1 MKNFNKIILSL
12 GSNIGDKKSNLET
25 AINEINKFS
34 TIKKVSSIYQ
44 SDPILLKDQENFF
57 NLVLEIEYKK
67 SAIELLE
74 TTKDVERRMG
84 RKKTVKYGPRIIDID
99 IVFFNNQIIN
109 SKDLVI
115 PHYDWSNR
123 VFVVKPLCELFKE
136 FNMQDYKLD
145 VHKICLLYTSPSPRD
160 GQISRMPSSA

>member
-25 AINEINKFS
+25 AINQINKFS
-34 TIKKVSSIYQ
+34 TIKKISSIYE
-44 SDPILLKDQENFF
+44 SDPILLKDQDNFF
-57 NLVLEIEYKK
+57 NLVLEIDYKK
-67 SAIELLE
+67 TVIELLE

-99 IVFFNNQIIN
+99 IVFFNNQIVN
-109 SKDLVI
+109 SKDLII

-123 VFVVKPLCELFKE
+123 VFVVKPLSELFEE

-145 VHKICLLYTSPSPRD
+145 IQKINKVGRVNTK
-160 GQISRMPSSA
+160 

>member
-25 AINEINKFS
+25 AINQINKFS
-34 TIKKVSSIYQ
+34 AIKKISSIYE
-44 SDPILLKDQENFF
+44 SEPILLKDQDNFY
-57 NLVLEIEYKK
+57 NLVLEIDYKK
-67 SAIELLE
+67 SVIELLE
-74 TTKDVERRMG
+74 STKDVERRMG

-99 IVFFNNQIIN
+99 IVFFNNQIVN

-123 VFVVKPLCELFKE
+123 VFVVKPLSELFKE

-145 VHKICLLYTSPSPRD
+145 VQKINKVGMVNTN
-160 GQISRMPSSA
+160 

>member
-1 MKNFNKIILSL
+1 VKNFNKIILSL

-25 AINEINKFS
+25 AINQINQFS
-34 TIKKVSSIYQ
+34 TIKKISSIYE
-44 SDPILLKDQENFF
+44 SDPILLKDQDNFF
-57 NLVLEIEYKK
+57 NLVLEIDYKK
-67 SAIELLE
+67 TVIELLE

-99 IVFFNNQIIN
+99 IVFFNNQIVN

-123 VFVVKPLCELFKE
+123 VFVVKPLSELFKE

-145 VHKICLLYTSPSPRD
+145 IQKINKVGRVNTK
-160 GQISRMPSSA
+160 

>member
-25 AINEINKFS
+25 AINQINQFS
-34 TIKKVSSIYQ
+34 TIKKISSIYE
-44 SDPILLKDQENFF
+44 SDPILLKDQDNFF
-57 NLVLEIEYKK
+57 NLVLEIDYKK
-67 SAIELLE
+67 TVIELLE

-99 IVFFNNQIIN
+99 IVFFNNQIVN

-123 VFVVKPLCELFKE
+123 VFVVKPLSELFKE

-145 VHKICLLYTSPSPRD
+145 VQKINKVGRVNTK
-160 GQISRMPSSA
+160 

>member
-123 VFVVKPLCELFKE
+123 IFVVKPLCELFKE

-145 VHKICLLYTSPSPRD
+145 FQKINKVGRVNTN
-160 GQISRMPSSA
+160 

>member
-25 AINEINKFS
+25 AINQINKFS
-34 TIKKVSSIYQ
+34 AIKKISSIYE
-44 SDPILLKDQENFF
+44 SEPILLKDQDNFY
-57 NLVLEIEYKK
+57 NLVLEIDYKK
-67 SAIELLE
+67 SVIELLE
-74 TTKDVERRMG
+74 STKDVERRMG

-99 IVFFNNQIIN
+99 IVFFKNKIVN

-123 VFVVKPLCELFKE
+123 VFVVKPLSELFKE

-145 VHKICLLYTSPSPRD
+145 VQKINKVGMVNTN
-160 GQISRMPSSA
+160 

>member
-25 AINEINKFS
+25 AINQINKFS
-34 TIKKVSSIYQ
+34 AIKKISSIYE
-44 SDPILLKDQENFF
+44 SEPILLKDQDNFY
-57 NLVLEIEYKK
+57 NLVLEIDYKK
-67 SAIELLE
+67 SVIELLE
-74 TTKDVERRMG
+74 STKDVERRMG

-99 IVFFNNQIIN
+99 IVFFNNKIVN

-123 VFVVKPLCELFKE
+123 VFVVKPLSELFKE
-136 FNMQDYKLD
+136 FSMQDYKLD
-145 VHKICLLYTSPSPRD
+145 VQKINKVGRVNTN
-160 GQISRMPSSA
+160 

>member
-25 AINEINKFS
+25 AINQINQFS
-34 TIKKVSSIYQ
+34 TIKKISSIYE
-44 SDPILLKDQENFF
+44 SDPILLKDQDNFF
-57 NLVLEIEYKK
+57 NLVLEIDYKK
-67 SAIELLE
+67 SVIELLE

-84 RKKTVKYGPRIIDID
+84 RKKTLKYGPRIIDID
-99 IVFFNNQIIN
+99 IVFFNNQIVN
-109 SKDLVI
+109 SKDLIV

-123 VFVVKPLCELFKE
+123 VFVVKPLSELFKE

-145 VHKICLLYTSPSPRD
+145 IQKINKVGRVNTN
-160 GQISRMPSSA
+160 

>member
-25 AINEINKFS
+25 AINQINKFS
-34 TIKKVSSIYQ
+34 AIKKISSIYE
-44 SDPILLKDQENFF
+44 SEPILLKDQDNFY
-57 NLVLEIEYKK
+57 NLVLEIDYKK
-67 SAIELLE
+67 SVIELLQS
-74 TTKDVERRMG
+74 TKDVERRMG

-99 IVFFNNQIIN
+99 IVFFNNKIVN

-123 VFVVKPLCELFKE
+123 VFVVKPLSELFKE

-145 VHKICLLYTSPSPRD
+145 VHKINKVGMVNTN
-160 GQISRMPSSA
+160 

>member
-25 AINEINKFS
+25 AINQINKFS
-34 TIKKVSSIYQ
+34 TIKKISSIYQ

-123 VFVVKPLCELFKE
+123 IFVVKPLCELFRE

-145 VHKICLLYTSPSPRD
+145 AQKINKVGRVNTN
-160 GQISRMPSSA
+160 

>member
-12 GSNIGDKKSNLET
+12 GSNIGDRKSNLET
-25 AINEINKFS
+25 AINQINKFS
-34 TIKKVSSIYQ
+34 TIKKISSIYE
-44 SDPILLKDQENFF
+44 SDPILLKDQEDFF
-57 NLVLEIEYKK
+57 NLVLEIDYKK

-74 TTKDVERRMG
+74 TTKDVERKMG

-99 IVFFNNQIIN
+99 IVFFNNQLVN

-145 VHKICLLYTSPSPRD
+145 VQKINKVGMVNTN
-160 GQISRMPSSA
+160 

>member
-99 IVFFNNQIIN
+99 IVFFNNQIVN
-109 SKDLVI
+109 SKDLVV

-136 FNMQDYKLD
+136 FN
-145 VHKICLLYTSPSPRD
+145 ICLLYTSPSPRD
-160 GQISRMPSSA
+160 

>member
-12 GSNIGDKKSNLET
+12 GSNIGDRKSNLET
-25 AINEINKFS
+25 AINQINKFS
-34 TIKKVSSIYQ
+34 AIKKISSIYE
-44 SDPILLKDQENFF
+44 SEPILLKDQDNFY
-57 NLVLEIEYKK
+57 NLVLEIDYKK
-67 SAIELLE
+67 SVIELLQS
-74 TTKDVERRMG
+74 TKDVERRMG

-99 IVFFNNQIIN
+99 IVFFNNKIVN

-123 VFVVKPLCELFKE
+123 VFVVKPLSELFKE

-145 VHKICLLYTSPSPRD
+145 VQKINKVGMVNTN
-160 GQISRMPSSA
+160 

>member
-25 AINEINKFS
+25 AINQINKFS
-34 TIKKVSSIYQ
+34 AIKKISSIYE
-44 SDPILLKDQENFF
+44 SEPILLKDQDNFY
-57 NLVLEIEYKK
+57 NLVLEIDYKK
-67 SAIELLE
+67 SVIELLE
-74 TTKDVERRMG
+74 STKDVERRMG

-99 IVFFNNQIIN
+99 IVFFNNKIVN

-123 VFVVKPLCELFKE
+123 VFVVKPLSELFKE

-145 VHKICLLYTSPSPRD
+145 VQKINKVGMVNTN
-160 GQISRMPSSA
+160 

>member
-136 FNMQDYKLD
+136 FNIKDYKLD
-145 VHKICLLYTSPSPRD
+145 VQKINKVGRVNTN
-160 GQISRMPSSA
+160 

>member
-25 AINEINKFS
+25 AIKQINQFS
-34 TIKKVSSIYQ
+34 TIKKISSIYE
-44 SDPILLKDQENFF
+44 SDPILLKDQDNFF
-57 NLVLEIEYKK
+57 NLVLEIDYKK
-67 SAIELLE
+67 TAIELLE

-99 IVFFNNQIIN
+99 IVFFNNQVVN
-109 SKDLVI
+109 SKDLII

-123 VFVVKPLCELFKE
+123 VFVVKPLSELFNE

-145 VHKICLLYTSPSPRD
+145 IQKINKVGRVNTK
-160 GQISRMPSSA
+160 

>member
-1 MKNFNKIILSL
+1 VKNFNKIILSL

-34 TIKKVSSIYQ
+34 TIKKTSSIYE
-44 SDPILLKDQENFF
+44 SDPILLKDQDNFF
-57 NLVLEIEYKK
+57 NLVLEIDYKK
-67 SAIELLE
+67 TVIELLE
-74 TTKDVERRMG
+74 TTKDVEKRMG
-84 RKKTVKYGPRIIDID
+84 RKKTVKYGPRVIDID
-99 IVFFNNQIIN
+99 IVFFNNQIVN

-136 FNMQDYKLD
+136 FNMKDYKLD
-145 VHKICLLYTSPSPRD
+145 VQKISKVGNVNTN
-160 GQISRMPSSA
+160 

>member
-12 GSNIGDKKSNLET
+12 GSNIGDKKSNLKT
-25 AINEINKFS
+25 AINQINQFS
-34 TIKKVSSIYQ
+34 TIKKISSIYE
-44 SDPILLKDQENFF
+44 SDPILFKDQDNFF
-57 NLVLEIEYKK
+57 NLVLEIDYKK
-67 SAIELLE
+67 TVIELLE

-99 IVFFNNQIIN
+99 IVFFNNQIVN
-109 SKDLVI
+109 SEDLVI

-145 VHKICLLYTSPSPRD
+145 VQKIYKVGRVNTN
-160 GQISRMPSSA
+160 

>member
-123 VFVVKPLCELFKE
+123 VFVVKPLSELFEE

-145 VHKICLLYTSPSPRD
+145 IQKINKVGRVNTK
-160 GQISRMPSSA
+160 

>member
-25 AINEINKFS
+25 AINQINKFS
-34 TIKKVSSIYQ
+34 TIKKVSSIYE
-44 SDPILLKDQENFF
+44 SDPILLKDQDNFF
-57 NLVLEIEYKK
+57 NLVLEIDYKK
-67 SAIELLE
+67 TVIELLE

-99 IVFFNNQIIN
+99 IVFFNNQIVN

-123 VFVVKPLCELFKE
+123 VFVVKPLSELFEE

-145 VHKICLLYTSPSPRD
+145 IQKINKVGRVNTK
-160 GQISRMPSSA
+160 

>member
-25 AINEINKFS
+25 AINQINKFS
-34 TIKKVSSIYQ
+34 TIKKISSIYQ

-74 TTKDVERRMG
+74 TTKDVEKRMG

-99 IVFFNNQIIN
+99 IVFFNNQIVN

-136 FNMQDYKLD
+136 FNLQDYKLD
-145 VHKICLLYTSPSPRD
+145 AQKINKVGSVNTN
-160 GQISRMPSSA
+160 

>member
-25 AINEINKFS
+25 AINQINQFS
-34 TIKKVSSIYQ
+34 TIKKISSIYE
-44 SDPILLKDQENFF
+44 SDPILLKDQDSFF
-57 NLVLEIEYKK
+57 NLVLEIDYKK
-67 SAIELLE
+67 TVIELLE

-99 IVFFNNQIIN
+99 IVFFNNQIVN

-123 VFVVKPLCELFKE
+123 VFVVKPLSELFKE

-145 VHKICLLYTSPSPRD
+145 VQKINKVGMVNTN
-160 GQISRMPSSA
+160 

>member
-1 MKNFNKIILSL
+1 MNTEIVYLSL

-25 AINEINKFS
+25 AIKQINQFS
-34 TIKKVSSIYQ
+34 TIKKISSIYE
-44 SDPILLKDQENFF
+44 SDPILLKDQDNFF
-57 NLVLEIEYKK
+57 NLVLEIDYKK
-67 SAIELLE
+67 TVIELLE
-74 TTKDVERRMG
+74 STKDVERRMG

-123 VFVVKPLCELFKE
+123 IFVVKPLCELFRE

-145 VHKICLLYTSPSPRD
+145 VQKINKVGRVNTN
-160 GQISRMPSSA
+160 

>member
-123 VFVVKPLCELFKE
+123 VFVVKPLCELF
-136 FNMQDYKLD
+136 
-145 VHKICLLYTSPSPRD
+145 R
-160 GQISRMPSSA
+160 

>member
-84 RKKTVKYGPRIIDID
+84 RKKTLKYGPRIIDID
-99 IVFFNNQIIN
+99 IVFFNNQIVN
-109 SKDLVI
+109 TKDLVI

-136 FNMQDYKLD
+136 FNIRDYKLD
-145 VHKICLLYTSPSPRD
+145 VQKINKVGRVNTN
-160 GQISRMPSSA
+160 